1 MEAVI
6 CGLEVQA
13 HTRYTMFRRMK
24 FNRKKLEEEFKK
36 HVERINRVDDLIEP
50 KPGELASIYLEEEF
64 EE

>member
-1 MEAVI
+1 
-6 CGLEVQA
+6 
-13 HTRYTMFRRMK
+13 MK

-50 KPGELASIYLEEEF
+50 KPGELATIYLEEGF